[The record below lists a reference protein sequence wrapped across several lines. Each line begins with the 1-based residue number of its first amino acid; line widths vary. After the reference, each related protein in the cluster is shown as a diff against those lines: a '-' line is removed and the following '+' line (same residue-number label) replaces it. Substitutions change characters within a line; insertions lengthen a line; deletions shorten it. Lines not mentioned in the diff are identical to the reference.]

1 MLHHQD
7 FIQLGQ
13 NLVGHILRLILFSY
27 HLILFS
33 LSCSLVELSA
43 TSSGPYSARTELIL
57 HLILFSYHLI
67 LFFLSSSLVDS
78 LVEPM
83 YVLHHQ
89 GFIQLRTEFCWTYIT
104 PDPLL
109 IPPHLVLLILFT
121 SGAYVLHHQCFIQ
134 LGQNFLRT

>member
-13 NLVGHILRLILFSY
+13 NFVGHILRLILFLY

-89 GFIQLRTEFCWTYIT
+89 GFIQLSVGHI
-104 PDPLL
+104 L
-109 IPPHLVLLILFT
+109 HLILFSYHLILFSLSSSLVEPMCYT
-121 SGAYVLHHQCFIQ
+121 ISALFS
-134 LGQNFLRT
+134 